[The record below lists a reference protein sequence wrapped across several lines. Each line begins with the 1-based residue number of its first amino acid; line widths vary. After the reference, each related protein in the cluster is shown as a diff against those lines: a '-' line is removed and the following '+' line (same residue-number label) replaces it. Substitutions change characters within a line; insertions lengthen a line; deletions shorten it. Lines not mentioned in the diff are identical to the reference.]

1 MTTFGRKKKD
11 IALALEFIEKGKCDG
26 KDGYEIARQFNLI
39 RDEFAK
45 ISPDKLV
52 YDINNKD
59 KKAPW
64 TGKLSPVITS
74 CANLYTTAD
83 GFDFF
88 MNCYATNT
96 CVELLALHT
105 LRSVLLVLGSDV
117 ARYHRLALSIVLNAF
132 EDDLHPVS
140 FRFLCHST

>member
-1 MTTFGRKKKD
+1 MRLISSDGKKSVNIGGSDIWYSIYSTAVTTFGRKKKD

-52 YDINNKD
+52 YDINNKG

-83 GFDFF
+83 GFDLFF
-88 MNCYATNT
+88 EVVGILSYAKIAKVDITA
-96 CVELLALHT
+96 E
-105 LRSVLLVLGSDV
+105 
-117 ARYHRLALSIVLNAF
+117 
-132 EDDLHPVS
+132 
-140 FRFLCHST
+140 